1 MVDSFGDNITF
12 EERDAPQDIKG
23 QSMMRQL
30 IGWLLIAVVI
40 TACSTP
46 PNTSL
51 LATTSTATMP
61 SLPTSTVFP
70 ISDATSTQ
78 APLTSATHP
87 IIIESAQLSPT
98 ATHPPPVIGL
108 PPEQIKI
115 FQPGPGSQVTSPFQ
129 VAGWAGPSYK
139 DRIQLRL
146 LGEDGRVLAQDTAW
160 LHVLPDVGN
169 SGRFYRELPFDIPL
183 VAEAARLEISAHDY
197 QDGQLS
203 HLATL
208 NLTLL
213 SAGRPLVHPAIVG
226 AEKLTIFSHR
236 PETTIEGGRVLV
248 HGAGWVDSDLPL
260 TIEVLDRFGK
270 VLGSTQVNMNA
281 PAIGQLGTFQAEVSY
296 EISFSQ
302 WGRIAV
308 IEHSPD
314 IPGMIH
320 FSSVKVWLKP

>member
-1 MVDSFGDNITF
+1 M
-12 EERDAPQDIKG
+12 
-23 QSMMRQL
+23 
-30 IGWLLIAVVI
+30 AVAI
-40 TACSTP
+40 TACNTP

-51 LATTSTATMP
+51 LEPIPTSTKP
-61 SLPTSTVFP
+61 FLPTSTEFL
-70 ISDATSTQ
+70 IADATSTQ
-78 APLTSATHP
+78 APLTSATPP
-87 IIIESAQLSPT
+87 IVIESAQLSPT
-98 ATHPPPVIGL
+98 ATHPPPAIGL

-115 FQPGPGSQVTSPFQ
+115 FQPGPGSQITSPFQ

-169 SGRFYRELPFDIPL
+169 SGRFYREIPFDIPL
-183 VAEAARLEISAHDY
+183 VAEAARLEISAYDY

-203 HLATL
+203 HLSTL

-213 SAGRPLVHPAIVG
+213 STGSALVHPAIVG
-226 AEKLTIFSHR
+226 AEKLAILSHR
-236 PETTIEGGRVLV
+236 PETTIEGGRALV

-260 TIEVLDRFGK
+260 TIEVLDRFGE
-270 VLGSTQVNMNA
+270 VLGSTQVNINA
-281 PAIGQLGTFQAEVSY
+281 HAVGQLGTFQAEVSY
-296 EISFSQ
+296 QISFSQ

-314 IPGMIH
+314 IPGVIH